1 MMLPLLWSFFSQGS
15 SSEELHTSAK
25 ILLHEALMLLRGLSH
40 SLTSAICSSILSF
53 SVHLFLI
60 GFLVSCCAIF
70 FTSGNCTHINYK
82 NRTFC
87 YTKVI
92 VTKLLKKK
100 NCCIY
105 DGLWCL
111 RHNAQ
116 VPISFQGYG
125 ASLLLGL

>member
-1 MMLPLLWSFFSQGS
+1 
-15 SSEELHTSAK
+15 
-25 ILLHEALMLLRGLSH
+25 
-40 SLTSAICSSILSF
+40 LSF

-125 ASLLLGL
+125 ASLLLGLWSQIIDRDETVLVTTFLLTNAFIHVMSFCHHLAPLFLL